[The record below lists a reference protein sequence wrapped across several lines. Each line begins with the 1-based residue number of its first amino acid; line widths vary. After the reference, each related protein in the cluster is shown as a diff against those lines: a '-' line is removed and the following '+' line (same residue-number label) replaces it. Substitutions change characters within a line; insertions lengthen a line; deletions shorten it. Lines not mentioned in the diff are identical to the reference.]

1 MHTYID
7 MPVGRRN
14 ISADDRSQ
22 IFGRRQVC
30 SHGIPDSDM
39 SLLPPAALEMIPTV
53 TLDMKMP

>member
-39 SLLPPAALEMIPTV
+39 LLLPPAALEMIQYQ
-53 TLDMKMP
+53 LSLLI